1 MIRSTSTRS
10 LAGFLSLAGLLAA
23 SVLAIALPATP
34 ALAQAPAGSVLA
46 GTFSDW
52 SVYTSQQGNAKV
64 CYAVT
69 QPKVRLPAGLNRDP
83 AYLFVS
89 SRPAENV
96 RNEISLVMGFP
107 TRPGQDA
114 QAIIDSSA
122 PIPLVTSG
130 PNVWVK
136 DAGQEGAVLAALR
149 GGTKLVIRS
158 TSARGSNLT
167 DEYSLAGVTAALQ
180 RLARECP

>member
-1 MIRSTSTRS
+1 MIRLTSTRP
-10 LAGFLSLAGLLAA
+10 LAGLLAA
-23 SVLAIALPATP
+23 SVLAIALPAAP
-34 ALAQAPAGSVLA
+34 AQAQAPAGSVLA

-69 QPKVRLPAGLNRDP
+69 QPKTRLPAGLNRDP

-89 SRPAENV
+89 SRPTDNV

-114 QAIIDSSA
+114 QAIVDGGTPFA
-122 PIPLVTSG
+122 LVTSG

-136 DAGQEGAVLAALR
+136 DAGQEGTVLAALR
-149 GGTKLVIRS
+149 GGSRLVIRS

-167 DEYSLAGVTAALQ
+167 DEYSLSGVTAALQ

>member
-1 MIRSTSTRS
+1 MIRQTSTRP
-10 LAGFLSLAGLLAA
+10 LAGLFAA
-23 SVLAIALPATP
+23 SVLAIALPAAP
-34 ALAQAPAGSVLA
+34 VQAQQGTAGSVLA

-69 QPKVRLPAGLNRDP
+69 QPKTRLPAGLNRDP

-89 SRPAENV
+89 SRPGEKV
-96 RNEISLVMGFP
+96 RSEISLVMGFP

-114 QAIIDSSA
+114 QAVIDGTTFA
-122 PIPLVTSG
+122 LVTSG
-130 PNVWVK
+130 ANAWVK
-136 DAGQEGAVLAALR
+136 DAGQEAAVLGAFRA
-149 GGTKLVIRS
+149 GSKLTIRS
-158 TSARGSNLT
+158 TSARGSSLT
-167 DEYSLAGVTAALQ
+167 DEYSLSGVSAALQ